1 LARRRLWSI
10 LTELINVG
18 IAAMAESWLSASIA
32 LDRLKVRPQT
42 LYAYVSRGLVE
53 ARPDPDDPR
62 RSLYRAADIE
72 TLSRRKARGR
82 RAAAIATEAI
92 AWGEPVLPSALS
104 TVSKGRLFYRGRDA
118 AALAETAT
126 LEEVAALLWDASAP
140 PTRFS
145 ASAIGASTKARL
157 FAGLAARAAQDP
169 PMAGRAQPLLQRD
182 GAQVLA
188 EMAASVS
195 GREGD
200 EPAHLRI
207 ARAWRTDA
215 DLVRRALVLLADHEL
230 NASAFAARVA
240 ASTGASLSA
249 CVLAGLATLSGPR
262 HGAHYLR
269 VQAFLGEVETL
280 GAEGAVRA
288 RLDQGVGMP
297 GFGHPLY
304 PDGDVRAEALLGQL
318 RLSALED
325 GAVAAVQAATGL
337 APNIDFALCVLTRA
351 ASLPPEAPFGLFA
364 AGRCAGWIG
373 HALEQ
378 DGVGDLIRP
387 RARYVGPEPVFS

>member
-1 LARRRLWSI
+1 MRESLS
-10 LTELINVG
+10 
-18 IAAMAESWLSASIA
+18 MAEGWLPAPVA
-32 LDRLKVRPQT
+32 LGRLKVRPQT

-53 ARPDPDDPR
+53 ARPDAEDPR
-62 RSLYRAADIE
+62 RSLYRAADID

-92 AWGEPVLPSALS
+92 AWGEPVLSSSLS
-104 TVSKGRLFYRGRDA
+104 TVRKGRLFYRGRDA

-126 LEEVAALLWDASAP
+126 LEEAAALLWGADAPPARLSASAP
-140 PTRFS
+140 TGS
-145 ASAIGASTKARL
+145 MKARL
-157 FAGLAARAAQDP
+157 FAGLAARAGQDP
-169 PMAGRAQPLLQRD
+169 PMAGRAPALLQGD

-195 GREGD
+195 GREG
-200 EPAHLRI
+200 EQPAHLRI
-207 ARAWRTDA
+207 AGAWRADA
-215 DLVRRALVLLADHEL
+215 DLIRRTLVLLADHEL

-249 CVLAGLATLSGPR
+249 CVLAGLCALSGPR

-269 VQAFLGEVETL
+269 VQAFLGEVEAL

-288 RLDQGVGMP
+288 RLEQGVQMP

-304 PDGDVRAEALLGQL
+304 PDGDVRALALLGRL
-318 RLSALED
+318 RLSAQEED
-325 GAVAAVQAATGL
+325 AAAAVRAATGL
-337 APNIDFALCVLTRA
+337 APNIDFALCAFARSA
-351 ASLPPEAPFGLFA
+351 GLPPEAPFGLFA
-364 AGRCAGWIG
+364 AGRCAGWIA

-378 DGVGDLIRP
+378 DRTGDLIRP
-387 RARYVGPEPVFS
+387 RARYVGPEPISR

>member
-1 LARRRLWSI
+1 MV
-10 LTELINVG
+10 EG
-18 IAAMAESWLSASIA
+18 WLPAPVV
-32 LDRLKVRPQT
+32 LDRLKIRPQT

-53 ARPDPDDPR
+53 ARPDVDDPR
-62 RSLYRAADIE
+62 RSLYRAADID

-92 AWGEPVLPSALS
+92 AWGEPVLASSLS
-104 TVSKGRLFYRGRDA
+104 TVSRGRLFYRGQDA

-126 LEEVAALLWDASAP
+126 LEDVSALLWGADAP
-140 PTRFS
+140 PARFS
-145 ASAIGASTKARL
+145 ALASEGSMKARM

-169 PMAGRAQPLLQRD
+169 PMAGRAPVLLQRD

-188 EMAASVS
+188 EMTASVS

-207 ARAWRTDA
+207 ARAWRADA

-249 CVLAGLATLSGPR
+249 CALAGLSTLSGPH

-269 VQAFLGEVETL
+269 VQTFLGEAETL
-280 GAEGAVRA
+280 GAERAVRA
-288 RLDQGVGMP
+288 RLDQGVEMP

-304 PDGDVRAEALLGQL
+304 PDGDVRAAALLSRLQ
-318 RLSALED
+318 LSALED
-325 GAVAAVQAATGL
+325 DAIAAVQAATGA
-337 APNIDFALCVLTRA
+337 APNIDFALCALTRA
-351 ASLPPEAPFGLFA
+351 ANLPPEAPFGLFA
-364 AGRCAGWIG
+364 AGRCAGWIA

-378 DGVGDLIRP
+378 DRTGDLIRP
-387 RARYVGPEPVFS
+387 RARYVGPEPITH

>member
-1 LARRRLWSI
+1 MS
-10 LTELINVG
+10 ELQVVV
-18 IAAMAESWLSASIA
+18 ESWLPASVA
-32 LDRLKVRPQT
+32 QGRLKVRPQT

-72 TLSRRKARGR
+72 TLSRRKARGC

-92 AWGEPVLPSALS
+92 AWGEPVLPSAVS
-104 TVSKGRLFYRGRDA
+104 TVSKGRLFYRGKDA
-118 AALAETAT
+118 ATLAETAT
-126 LEEVAALLWDASAP
+126 LEETAALLWDAGAMLAP
-140 PTRFS
+140 VS
-145 ASAIGASTKARL
+145 ASACEGPMKARL
-157 FAGLAARAAQDP
+157 FTVIAAEAAEDP
-169 PMAGRAQPLLQRD
+169 PMAGRAETLLQRD
-182 GAQVLA
+182 GARVLA
-188 EMAASVS
+188 ALAASVS
-195 GREGD
+195 GRGGE

-207 ARAWRTDA
+207 ARAWRADA

-269 VQAFLGEVETL
+269 VQAFLGKVETL
-280 GAEGAVRA
+280 GAQKAARA
-288 RLDQGVGMP
+288 RLDQGVEIP

-304 PDGDVRAEALLGQL
+304 PDGDIRAQALLSRL
-318 RLSALED
+318 RLCALED
-325 GAVAAVQAATGL
+325 DTVAAVRAATGA
-337 APNIDFALCVLTRA
+337 APNIDFALCALTRA
-351 ASLPPEAPFGLFA
+351 AGLPTEAPFALFA
-364 AGRCAGWIG
+364 AGRCAGWIA

-378 DGVGDLIRP
+378 NGAGALIRP
-387 RARYVGPEPVFS
+387 RARYVGPDPVSGQGAQADASR